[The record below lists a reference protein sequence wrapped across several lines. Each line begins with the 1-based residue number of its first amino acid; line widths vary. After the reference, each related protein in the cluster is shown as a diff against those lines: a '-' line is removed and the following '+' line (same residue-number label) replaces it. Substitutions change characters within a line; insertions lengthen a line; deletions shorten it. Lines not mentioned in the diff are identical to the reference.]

1 MAKNGF
7 KAMDSDMHVFEP
19 ADLWQRYI
27 DRKYLERAP
36 KGLNRSFR
44 DLGIELEGKI
54 MPIPRN
60 PENPAWRNIVK
71 ISSKRNTAKPARET
85 STACRN
91 FRRWTR
97 KASTWPF
104 CFRPVVS
111 RYLGMDGLDPD
122 FATAIARAYNDWL
135 HDFAET
141 DPSRMFGV
149 TMVAPHDIS
158 GSIEEIR
165 RTVKEYGFRGIF
177 LRPNHV
183 NNKKWSDPYY
193 DPLWAECEKLNLPV
207 GFHEAGRVYLPQPA
221 FFHICSTFS
230 MFNTFGFPFANM
242 LACGDMIFGGVMER
256 FPKLKVAFL
265 RRQLL
270 LGALASLAHG
280 RIRRDYRAKRN
291 IRI

>member
-1 MAKNGF
+1 
-7 KAMDSDMHVFEP
+7 MDSDMHVFEP

-27 DRKYLERAP
+27 DKNYLDRAP
-36 KGLNRSFR
+36 KGLNRAFR
-44 DLGIELEGKI
+44 DLGIEVDGKV
-54 MPIPRN
+54 MPIPRK
-60 PENPAWRNIVK
+60 PENPALAKYRQDFFDEK
-71 ISSKRNTAKPARET
+71 YGEAGKRNFDGVSQLQAMDKEGLDIAFLFP
-85 STACRN
+85 
-91 FRRWTR
+91 TR
-97 KASTWPF
+97 ALT
-104 CFRPVVS
+104 V
-111 RYLGMDGLDPD
+111 LGIDGLDPD

-135 HDFAET
+135 HDFAQA
-141 DPSRMFGV
+141 DPKRMFGIA
-149 TMVAPHDIS
+149 MVAPHDIS
-158 GSIEEIR
+158 GAIEEIR

-177 LRPNHV
+177 IRPNHV

-256 FPKLKVAFL
+256 FPKLKVAFSKATAPGCPGCS
-265 RRQLL
+265 
-270 LGALASLAHG
+270 GAWANTPRPPAW
-280 RIRRDYRAKRN
+280 RN